1 MKVIIKGDLKNINR
15 RVSVFLMFIVAT
27 AVASWLMSQVL
38 EHFGIDYHEGL
49 GLMMLTAPALL
60 CGFLGALAEH
70 IWVKRHEDGDHWGDA
85 PYMSSGLSTTGE
97 KNPYLES
104 EAYLASQV
112 AATQGDTVYLRSQTA
127 ANIPQYKAP
136 ILLHQLRESNR
147 TACMYCDKPTNE
159 WGPEEEC
166 PIRRAYYECSIS
178 GLGPNW
184 PATS

>member
-1 MKVIIKGDLKNINR
+1 MKVIIKGDLNNINR
-15 RVSVFLMFIVAT
+15 RISVFLMFIVAT
-27 AVASWLMSQVL
+27 AVSAWLVSQVL
-38 EHFGIDYHEGL
+38 EHFGIDYHEGM
-49 GLMMLTAPALL
+49 GLMILTAPALL
-60 CGFLGALAEH
+60 CGFVGALAEH
-70 IWVKRHEDGDHWGDA
+70 IWVKRHEDGDQEAA

-112 AATQGDTVYLRSQTA
+112 AATQGDTAYLQSQA
-127 ANIPQYKAP
+127 AAP
-136 ILLHQLRESNR
+136 AAILHHQLRNN
-147 TACMYCDKPTNE
+147 TATVCMYCDKPRVE
-159 WGPEEEC
+159 WASDEDC